1 MKRINVI
8 GSSGSGKSTFAKALA
23 QKLDVTHIEMDKL
36 FWKAG
41 WRESTDHEFF
51 SNLKMA
57 LTQSEW
63 VLDGNYSRTES
74 IKWQDV
80 DTIIWLD
87 YSRTVTFYRAIKRAL
102 TRIYTKQE
110 VWEGTGNRESLY
122 RLLTKDS
129 IVLWSIKNYAKRR
142 QKYLQLKRELSGSP
156 IQFVHLTNPKKAQA
170 YLEKL

>member
-51 SNLKMA
+51 SNLKTA
-57 LTQSEW
+57 FTQSEW

-87 YSRTVTFYRAIKRAL
+87 YSRTVTFIERSN
-102 TRIYTKQE
+102 
-110 VWEGTGNRESLY
+110 VHSLVFTQSKSCGKGLVTEKVCIECLQKTPSY
-122 RLLTKDS
+122 YGLLKTM
-129 IVLWSIKNYAKRR
+129 
-142 QKYLQLKRELSGSP
+142 
-156 IQFVHLTNPKKAQA
+156 TNDD
-170 YLEKL
+170 ENIFN

>member
-51 SNLKMA
+51 SNLKTA

-63 VLDGNYSRTES
+63 VLEGNYFRTES

-102 TRIYTKQE
+102 TRIYTEQE
-110 VWEGTGNRESLY
+110 RGKGLVTEKVCIDCSQKTPSYYG
-122 RLLTKDS
+122 LLKTTQNDDEN
-129 IVLWSIKNYAKRR
+129 IFN
-142 QKYLQLKRELSGSP
+142 
-156 IQFVHLTNPKKAQA
+156 
-170 YLEKL
+170 